1 MPKMHLGTGTR
12 QTGIPLPRDF
22 MQHYEGLGAPAGS
35 GGVVVL
41 GHLGALLRSP
51 VHQVSLQGHQCP

>member
-1 MPKMHLGTGTR
+1 
-12 QTGIPLPRDF
+12 